1 MGEASAPKELRA
13 FGIIWIVLAP
23 VFWVMA
29 AISTV
34 KSDVTYQVQL
44 ALFTVAAIAALIY
57 GVGAV
62 LRRAWARIGLLV
74 LSCLAA
80 LMFLGSGLTILG
92 IAGFKGQW
100 EIAAVGIGTG
110 CFGLPFLAMA
120 NHLHKKRSQISND
133 A

>member
-1 MGEASAPKELRA
+1 MSEVSAPKELRA

-23 VFWVMA
+23 VFWLMA

-57 GVGAV
+57 GVAAV

-80 LMFLGSGLTILG
+80 LMFLGSGSAIFG

-100 EIAAVGIGTG
+100 EIAAVGIGTA

-120 NHLHKKRSQISND
+120 RRLHKQRSQIGND